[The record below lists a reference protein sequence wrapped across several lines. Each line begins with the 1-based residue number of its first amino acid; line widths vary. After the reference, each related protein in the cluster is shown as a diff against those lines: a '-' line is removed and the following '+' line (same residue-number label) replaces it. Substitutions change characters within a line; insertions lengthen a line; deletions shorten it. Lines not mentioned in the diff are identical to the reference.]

1 MPEIKRVT
9 AVKTDI
15 ASVKS
20 GRFVR
25 QTGFNPS
32 YILTALGQRLSRVRI
47 LASVVDSFVSAD
59 SKYATITI
67 DDNTDTIRVKSF
79 QDISLLQSLNKGD
92 MIDVIGKIR
101 EYNGEIYITPEII
114 YRVED
119 PNLLLLR
126 RVELQKQEREQEK
139 KKKIVLDYQNKT
151 ADIDELKK
159 VVKRKFGISEDD
171 VESIIASQDLSKRVD
186 EEQVD
191 EKLNKDNK
199 DKIIKLIEKIDSG
212 NGCEYSTLIS
222 ESGLDENT
230 VEQIVNDLLND
241 GICFEPKPGIIKLL

>member
-92 MIDVIGKIR
+92 LIDLIGKIR

>member
-32 YILTALGQRLSRVRI
+32 YILTALGQKLSRVRI
-47 LASVVDSFVSAD
+47 LASVVDGFISAD
-59 SKYATITI
+59 SRYATITI
-67 DDNTDTIRVKSF
+67 DDSTDTIRVKSF